1 MAMRKILISIN
12 PEHVENI
19 LSGVKK
25 FEYRTRVAKK
35 DIESIIVYSTY
46 PTKRVVAEV
55 EIVGI
60 VSGTP
65 DYVWSMTGDQS
76 GITKNYY
83 DQYFSNR
90 KIAYAYSLGK
100 IKVYPEPLE
109 LKYFGVKV
117 APQSYIY
124 V

>member
-1 MAMRKILISIN
+1 MRKILISIN

>member
-1 MAMRKILISIN
+1 MRKILISIN

-19 LSGVKK
+19 LSGLKK

-60 VSGTP
+60 ISGTP
-65 DYVWSMTGDQS
+65 DYVWSITGGKS
-76 GITKNYY
+76 GITKGYF

-90 KIAYAYSLGK
+90 NIAYAYSLGK

-109 LKYFGVKV
+109 LKCFGVKA